1 MRLDAM
7 YRIKTQINNHHT
19 PTGQT
24 FDEGETAIFG
34 TEFEVR
40 EEVKRLAD
48 LCCDNFAGEKEHS
61 DHGISTVY
69 NINLDGNAEPLD
81 DYICFSFSEMGV

>member
-1 MRLDAM
+1 M
-7 YRIKTQINNHHT
+7 YKIKTQIKNHHT
-19 PTGQT
+19 PTEVS
-24 FDEGETAIFG
+24 FDEGEPTIFG

-48 LCCDNFAGEKEHS
+48 LCCDHFTGDSEHS
-61 DHGISTVY
+61 EHGISTVY

-81 DYICFSFSEMGV
+81 DYICFSFSETGE